1 MRAGEEV
8 GAQLIPGLVL
18 PLPSAGR
25 AASFWSP
32 SLFPPRKM
40 ANEGPVLIAQ

>member
-32 SLFPPRKM
+32 SLFPPQEKWLTK
-40 ANEGPVLIAQ
+40 GLC